1 MTLHQIWTGVNPPSV
16 SYLATWQQQHG
27 NDKLMACDAHHI
39 PGPDARR
46 WCTSL
51 ASALSSSARRNQSS
65 LVFLRVFFFFFFGLV
80 GGGGVVTTFT
90 SNAVVFQQEEAADL
104 TRRSGND
111 AIMEMNA
118 SKVSNWFPL
127 RRRLFGPSAE
137 EGVRVRHVKMTRRET
152 SSVGGGEGG
161 GISRRF
167 CPCLQNLATSL
178 SRRNTR
184 WISSI
189 DRKKAK
195 VATVEL
201 KCPWVSKLT
210 WQRTAVGLVPA
221 RENLTAVGSEPQLS
235 PPSRE
240 PGRAKSKHMKSTRH
254 RKLSL
259 FKSEPLQDFTALSG
273 TTPTTVR
280 LTRVRTRF
288 RCGLQK

>member
-1 MTLHQIWTGVNPPSV
+1 MTNWWLAMLIT
-16 SYLATWQQQHG
+16 YL
-27 NDKLMACDAHHI
+27 DLMHAADAPLWLRHS
-39 PGPDARR
+39 PA
-46 WCTSL
+46 
-51 ASALSSSARRNQSS
+51 ALGEIKVHWSFS
-65 LVFLRVFFFFFFGLV
+65 VFFFLFLWV
-80 GGGGVVTTFT
+80 GWWRGGCHHFHQQRGCLSAGRSRRLDEEVGERCHNGDERIESQQLISFT
-90 SNAVVFQQEEAADL
+90 SPFVWPFGRGRGAGTTCKDDAERNIIS
-104 TRRSGND
+104 RR
-111 AIMEMNA
+111 
-118 SKVSNWFPL
+118 W
-127 RRRLFGPSAE
+127 
-137 EGVRVRHVKMTRRET
+137 
-152 SSVGGGEGG
+152 GGGG

-184 WISSI
+184 WISSV